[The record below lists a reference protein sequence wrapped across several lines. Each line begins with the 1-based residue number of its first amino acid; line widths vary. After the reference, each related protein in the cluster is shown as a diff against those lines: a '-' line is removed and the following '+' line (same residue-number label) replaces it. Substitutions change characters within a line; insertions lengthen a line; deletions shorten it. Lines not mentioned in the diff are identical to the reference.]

1 MDPLQCLHDEVAEFK
16 AQGALRPLRILAGP
30 QEARCVIDGKEVVN
44 LSSNNYLG
52 LTTHPKL
59 KEAALAAVASQ
70 GAGSGSVRP
79 IAGTMASHLALETQI
94 GSFKHTEAAVV
105 FQSGF
110 AANAGTVSALL
121 GKEDVIVSDELNHAS
136 IIDGIRLSRAGVV
149 VFPHSDPAGLED
161 LLRAHQHRRRRIVV
175 VDGVFSMDGDI
186 APLPDLL
193 AVARRWGALVVVDDA
208 HGTGTRGPGGAGALA
223 ACGLRGAADLEV
235 GTLGKALGSFGAFVA
250 GSRKLI
256 RLVINKARSF
266 IFTCGLPPSALAAAS
281 AALDVLRDEPD
292 LPVRLMDN
300 ARQVRET
307 LGRAGFDLSPST
319 THILPLH
326 VGDSRR
332 TMALCERLLDAGVF
346 AQGIRY
352 PTVPEGTERLR
363 LTPMATHTADHLA
376 AACRTIVEC
385 GAALGLPAARAT
397 SRASSR

>member
-1 MDPLQCLHDEVAEFK
+1 MDPLAFVDEELE
-16 AQGALRPLRILAGP
+16 ALKGRGLFRWLRCMEGPHGPVMMVDGRRAVVLA
-30 QEARCVIDGKEVVN
+30 
-44 LSSNNYLG
+44 SSNYLG
-52 LTTHPKL
+52 LSTHPGVVGAAVEAAVRYGCSVGASRLIAGNHELYAQLEERLAAL
-59 KEAALAAVASQ
+59 KGTEAALVFSTGYMANLGVL
-70 GAGSGSVRP
+70 GAL
-79 IAGTMASHLALETQI
+79 AGPD
-94 GSFKHTEAAVV
+94 
-105 FQSGF
+105 
-110 AANAGTVSALL
+110 
-121 GKEDVIVSDELNHAS
+121 DVIFSDALNHAS

-208 HGTGTRGPGGAGALA
+208 HGTGTCGPGGAGALA
-223 ACGLRGAADLEV
+223 ASGLRGAADLEV

-300 ARQVRET
+300 ARQVREA

-363 LTPMATHTADHLA
+363 LTPMATHTADHLV

-397 SRASSR
+397 PRASSR